1 MSSRLD
7 QLVNKYNKSCEN
19 VSFAEHII
27 LKDKY
32 ESLVIEHES
41 LIKTLELLEKT
52 HGFTV
57 EDLVTKQKEALEK
70 KEVIEKWENKFG
82 EMEKKLKTVERSIEY
97 IMSVDVQ
104 TGVDSDMSTSEDD
117 DGNRRQR
124 KGRLINSSDHDHF
137 IL

>member
-19 VSFAEHII
+19 VSFAEHMI

-104 TGVDSDMSTSEDD
+104 TGVDSGSA
-117 DGNRRQR
+117 NRPNVKNSYQR
-124 KGRLINSSDHDHF
+124 GIF
-137 IL
+137 

>member
-19 VSFAEHII
+19 VSFAEHMI

-104 TGVDSDMSTSEDD
+104 TGVD
-117 DGNRRQR
+117 
-124 KGRLINSSDHDHF
+124 
-137 IL
+137 